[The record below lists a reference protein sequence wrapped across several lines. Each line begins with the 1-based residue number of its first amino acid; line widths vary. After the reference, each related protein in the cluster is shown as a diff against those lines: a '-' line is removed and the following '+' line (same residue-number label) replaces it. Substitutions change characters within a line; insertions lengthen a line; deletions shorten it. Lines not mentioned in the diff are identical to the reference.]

1 MSKVTKV
8 IDSFY
13 NSNLGK
19 KLANP
24 KATVATAA
32 LIATVSNVSKDAV
45 NCAYYTVQSL
55 NNERIPEDQRKFVA
69 ALDLANGI
77 MNVGVQIAMAFGL
90 SDIIT
95 SVFDN
100 KIAKAR
106 YYRAD
111 DKIIEEE
118 FSKLTAEMKSKLSK
132 EDFAKYFKKRVNNR
146 TKASRLG
153 FTVLFVNIAMQI
165 LTKRIITPLFATPM
179 ASYFKKGFEQAE
191 AEKKSKEEHKLQA
204 SA

>member
-1 MSKVTKV
+1 MTRITKI

-13 NSNLGK
+13 NSNIGK

-45 NCAYYTVQSL
+45 NCAYYTIQSL

-69 ALDLANGI
+69 ALDLSNGI
-77 MNVGVQIAMAFGL
+77 MNVGVQIATAFGL
-90 SDIIT
+90 SDLVT

-100 KIAKAR
+100 KIAKSKDFSLSEDVIKEKFRKLPEELKIKTTEAQFIKDYAKKMEGRVKLAR
-106 YYRAD
+106 
-111 DKIIEEE
+111 
-118 FSKLTAEMKSKLSK
+118 T
-132 EDFAKYFKKRVNNR
+132 
-146 TKASRLG
+146 G

-179 ASYFKKGFEQAE
+179 ASYFKAGFEKAE
-191 AEKKSKEEHKLQA
+191 NEKKAQNGQKLKA
-204 SA
+204 NA

>member
-13 NSNLGK
+13 NSNVGK

-45 NCAYYTVQSL
+45 NCAYYTIQSL

-69 ALDLANGI
+69 ALDLSNGI
-77 MNVGVQIAMAFGL
+77 MNVGIQILMAFGL
-90 SDIIT
+90 SELVT
-95 SVFDN
+95 SIFDN
-100 KIAKAR
+100 KLA
-106 YYRAD
+106 
-111 DKIIEEE
+111 
-118 FSKLTAEMKSKLSK
+118 KSKDFSLN
-132 EDFAKYFKKRVNNR
+132 EDVIREKFKKLPEALKSKTTEAQFIKDYIPKMEGRIKLAR
-146 TKASRLG
+146 TG

-179 ASYFKKGFEQAE
+179 ASFFKEGFEKAE
-191 AEKKSKEEHKLQA
+191 AEKKAKEEHKLKTNA
-204 SA
+204 

>member
-13 NSNLGK
+13 NTNIGK

-45 NCAYYTVQSL
+45 NCAYYTIQSL

-69 ALDLANGI
+69 ALDLSNGI
-77 MNVGVQIAMAFGL
+77 MNVGIQILMAFGL
-90 SDIIT
+90 SELVT
-95 SVFDN
+95 SIFDN
-100 KIAKAR
+100 KLA
-106 YYRAD
+106 
-111 DKIIEEE
+111 
-118 FSKLTAEMKSKLSK
+118 KSK
-132 EDFAKYFKKRVNNR
+132 DFSLNDDVIREKFKKLPEALKSKTTEAQFIKDYIPKMEGRIKLAR
-146 TKASRLG
+146 TG

-165 LTKRIITPLFATPM
+165 LTKRIITPLAATPM
-179 ASYFKKGFEQAE
+179 ASFFKDKL
-191 AEKKSKEEHKLQA
+191 KSSPELEEGHKLKTKA
-204 SA
+204 

>member
-13 NSNLGK
+13 NSNIGK

-45 NCAYYTVQSL
+45 NCAYYTIQSL
-55 NNERIPEDQRKFVA
+55 NNERIPDDQRKFVA
-69 ALDLANGI
+69 ALDLSNGI
-77 MNVGVQIAMAFGL
+77 MNVGVQLATAFGL
-90 SDIIT
+90 SKWIE

-100 KIAKAR
+100 KIAKSKD
-106 YYRAD
+106 YSLKED
-111 DKIIEEE
+111 VLKEKFNKLPEELK
-118 FSKLTAEMKSKLSK
+118 KLTNEKQFIK
-132 EDFAKYFKKRVNNR
+132 DYTAKMSPRIAIAR
-146 TKASRLG
+146 TG
-153 FTVLFVNIAMQI
+153 FTVLAVNVAMQI

-179 ASYFKKGFEQAE
+179 ASFFKERFEKAE
-191 AEKKSKEEHKLQA
+191 VAKKEKEQHQLKTNA
-204 SA
+204 

>member
-13 NSNLGK
+13 NSNIGK

-45 NCAYYTVQSL
+45 NCAYYTIQSL

-69 ALDLANGI
+69 ALDLSNGI
-77 MNVGVQIAMAFGL
+77 MNVGIQILMAFGL
-90 SDIIT
+90 SKWVESI
-95 SVFDN
+95 FDN
-100 KIAKAR
+100 KLA
-106 YYRAD
+106 
-111 DKIIEEE
+111 
-118 FSKLTAEMKSKLSK
+118 KSKDYSLK
-132 EDFAKYFKKRVNNR
+132 EADIKEKFAKLPEELKKRTNEAQFIKDYTAKMKPRIGLAR
-146 TKASRLG
+146 TG

-179 ASYFKKGFEQAE
+179 ASYFKEGFEKAE
-191 AEKKSKEEHKLQA
+191 AEKKAKEEHKLKTNA
-204 SA
+204 

>member
-13 NSNLGK
+13 NTNVGQ

-45 NCAYYTVQSL
+45 NCAYYTLQSL

-69 ALDLANGI
+69 ALDLSNGI
-77 MNVGVQIAMAFGL
+77 MNVGIQILTAFGL
-90 SDIIT
+90 SKWIESI
-95 SVFDN
+95 FDN
-100 KIAKAR
+100 KFAKSKDFSMDREVIKEKFA
-106 YYRAD
+106 
-111 DKIIEEE
+111 KLPEELK
-118 FSKLTAEMKSKLSK
+118 KLTTESQFIEDYAKKMEGRVKL
-132 EDFAKYFKKRVNNR
+132 AR
-146 TKASRLG
+146 TG
-153 FTVLFVNIAMQI
+153 FTVLAVNVAMQI

-179 ASYFKKGFEQAE
+179 ASYFKEGFEKAE
-191 AEKKSKEEHKLQA
+191 AEKKAKAEHKVQTNA
-204 SA
+204 

>member
-1 MSKVTKV
+1 MSKVMKV

-13 NSNLGK
+13 NTGMGK
-19 KLANP
+19 ALANP

-45 NCAYYTVQSL
+45 NCAYYTIQSL

-77 MNVGVQIAMAFGL
+77 MNVGVQVAMAFGL
-90 SDIIT
+90 SKWVESI
-95 SVFDN
+95 F
-100 KIAKAR
+100 
-106 YYRAD
+106 D
-111 DKIIEEE
+111 DK
-118 FSKLTAEMKSKLSK
+118 FAKSK
-132 EDFAKYFKKRVNNR
+132 DFSLDENVIREKYRNMPIELKKKTTEAQFIKDYIPKMKGRVGLAR
-146 TKASRLG
+146 TG

-179 ASYFKKGFEQAE
+179 ASYFKRGFEKAE
-191 AEKKSKEEHKLQA
+191 AEKKAKEEHKLTA
-204 SA
+204 AA

>member
-13 NSNLGK
+13 NSNIGK

-45 NCAYYTVQSL
+45 NCAYYTIQSL

-69 ALDLANGI
+69 ALDLSNGI
-77 MNVGVQIAMAFGL
+77 MNVGVQLATAFGL
-90 SDIIT
+90 SELVT
-95 SVFDN
+95 SIFDN
-100 KIAKAR
+100 KMA
-106 YYRAD
+106 
-111 DKIIEEE
+111 
-118 FSKLTAEMKSKLSK
+118 KSKDFSLK
-132 EDFAKYFKKRVNNR
+132 EDVIKEKFNKLPESLKAKTNEAQFIKDYTKKMKGRINIAR
-146 TKASRLG
+146 TG

-179 ASYFKKGFEQAE
+179 ASYFKEGFEKAE
-191 AEKKSKEEHKLQA
+191 AEKKAKKEHKLQTNA
-204 SA
+204 

>member
-13 NSNLGK
+13 NSNIGK

-45 NCAYYTVQSL
+45 NCAYYTIQSL

-69 ALDLANGI
+69 ALDLSNGI
-77 MNVGVQIAMAFGL
+77 MNVGIQILMAFGL
-90 SDIIT
+90 SELVT
-95 SVFDN
+95 SIFDN
-100 KIAKAR
+100 KIAKSKD
-106 YYRAD
+106 YSLKED
-111 DKIIEEE
+111 VIKEKFNKLPDELK
-118 FSKLTAEMKSKLSK
+118 KLTTESQFVKDYTKKMKPRIGL
-132 EDFAKYFKKRVNNR
+132 AR
-146 TKASRLG
+146 TG

-179 ASYFKKGFEQAE
+179 ASYFKRGFEQAE
-191 AEKKSKEEHKLQA
+191 AEKKAKSEHQLQTDA
-204 SA
+204 

>member
-13 NSNLGK
+13 NTKVGK
-19 KLANP
+19 TLANP

-45 NCAYYTVQSL
+45 NCAYYTIQSL

-69 ALDLANGI
+69 ALDLSNGI

-90 SDIIT
+90 SKWVESI
-95 SVFDN
+95 FDN
-100 KIAKAR
+100 KLA
-106 YYRAD
+106 
-111 DKIIEEE
+111 
-118 FSKLTAEMKSKLSK
+118 KSKDFSLK
-132 EDFAKYFKKRVNNR
+132 EDVIKEKFAKLPEELKKKTTEAQFLKDYAQKMEGRVKLAR
-146 TKASRLG
+146 TG

-179 ASYFKKGFEQAE
+179 ASYFKRGFEQAE
-191 AEKKSKEEHKLQA
+191 AEKKAKEEHKLKTNA
-204 SA
+204 